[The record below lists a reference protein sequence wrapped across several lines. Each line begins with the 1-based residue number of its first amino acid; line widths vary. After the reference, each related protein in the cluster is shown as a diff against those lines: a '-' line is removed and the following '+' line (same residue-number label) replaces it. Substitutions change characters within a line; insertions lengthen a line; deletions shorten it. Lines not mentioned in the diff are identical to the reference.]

1 MNKYKLLATVSMV
14 LCLTISVLSKQFLGW
29 GAATTVIF
37 TTTALMSI
45 VYISFISIPEI
56 TKHLNGRVNA
66 QLAILMV
73 LLSTSMAFLTV
84 VVTRSV
90 CH

>member
-1 MNKYKLLATVSMV
+1 MNTYKLLMTVSMF
-14 LCLTISVLSKQFLGW
+14 LCLVISVLSKQFLGW
-29 GAATTVIF
+29 GTATTVIF

-56 TKHLNGRVNA
+56 TKHLNSRVIA

-73 LLSTSMAFLTV
+73 LLSTSTAFLTAV
-84 VVTRSV
+84 VMRSA

>member
-14 LCLTISVLSKQFLGW
+14 LCLAISVLSKQFLGW

-73 LLSTSMAFLTV
+73 LLSTSTAFLTV
-84 VVTRSV
+84 VVMRSV